1 MMVGGRSELSSDE
14 GPPPAILIQVE
25 LKRKSLQEAQVDRDE
40 HLKCR
45 VLLAL
50 QMQLAASCQRQVR
63 DA

>member
-1 MMVGGRSELSSDE
+1 MMVGGRSELRSDE

-25 LKRKSLQEAQVDRDE
+25 LKRKSLQEAQVDR
-40 HLKCR
+40 R

-50 QMQLAASCQRQVR
+50 QMQLAASCQRQAR